1 MEKVQLME
9 EAIGLIFD
17 ELKYAEEKHPGFPTD
32 PMIATMIMTEECGE
46 AVKAAND
53 FAFSEAPLDGW
64 MKEVAQTGAM
74 ALRILI
80 SQRLMKEDGFQ
91 VKRNVRP

>member
-1 MEKVQLME
+1 
-9 EAIGLIFD
+9 
-17 ELKYAEEKHPGFPTD
+17 
-32 PMIATMIMTEECGE
+32 MIATMIMTEECGE